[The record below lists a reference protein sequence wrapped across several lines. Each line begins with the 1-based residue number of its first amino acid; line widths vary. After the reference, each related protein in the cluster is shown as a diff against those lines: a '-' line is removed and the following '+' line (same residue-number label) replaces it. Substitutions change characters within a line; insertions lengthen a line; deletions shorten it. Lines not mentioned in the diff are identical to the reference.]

1 MCLVT
6 VVLCCSLGWLGSM
19 TEMQCVLPAIANS
32 ESDLIFLLSVIC
44 WEQLLIAVVIIGAVR
59 VRGKVWSMTISET

>member
-1 MCLVT
+1 
-6 VVLCCSLGWLGSM
+6 M

-32 ESDLIFLLSVIC
+32 ESDLIFLFSVIC